1 MKIKILSLIIMLL
14 GSSLLSAQ
22 SKNTVITDGKLH
34 KDVLVGFCDRNGL
47 KWGLFGKYFVTQY
60 DAYKPSRKIIDKIK
74 DKIDKTK
81 IVIIF
86 GSWCSDSK
94 IQVPRFYKILDKS
107 GYNEN
112 DVTLIAVDRAKRAM
126 TTDIAKYEVTRIP
139 LFIIYQ
145 DGKELGRIV
154 ESPKK
159 TLEKDLYKIL
169 KKAH

>member
-1 MKIKILSLIIMLL
+1 MNIRTLL
-14 GSSLLSAQ
+14 LTVIVFSGTILSAQ
-22 SKNTVITDGKLH
+22 NKNTVITDQKLR

-47 KWGLFGKYFVTQY
+47 KSGIFGKYFVTQY
-60 DAYKPSRKIIDKIK
+60 DAYKPSQKIVEKIK
-74 DKIDKTK
+74 EKIDKTK

-112 DVTLIAVDRAKRAM
+112 DVTLIAVDRSKRAM
-126 TTDIAKYEVTRIP
+126 TTDISKYEVTRIP
-139 LFIIYQ
+139 VFIVFQ
-145 DGKELGRIV
+145 NGKELGRIV

-159 TLEKDLYKIL
+159 SLEKDLLKIL
-169 KKAH
+169 KKVR

>member
-1 MKIKILSLIIMLL
+1 MNIRILLL
-14 GSSLLSAQ
+14 TVIVFSGTILSAQ
-22 SKNTVITDGKLH
+22 NKNTVITDQKLR

-47 KWGLFGKYFVTQY
+47 KSGIFGKYFVTQY
-60 DAYKPSRKIIDKIK
+60 DAYKPSRKIVEKIK
-74 DKIDKTK
+74 EKIDKTK

-112 DVTLIAVDRAKRAM
+112 DVTLIAVDRSKRAM
-126 TTDIAKYEVTRIP
+126 TTDISKYEVTRIP
-139 LFIIYQ
+139 VFIVFQ
-145 DGKELGRIV
+145 NGKELGRIV

-159 TLEKDLYKIL
+159 TLEKDLLKIL
-169 KKAH
+169 KKVR